1 MTTTR
6 ELNELLEKNS
16 FKSLEDLIDSLENW
30 GKSSL
35 TFKNAVETV
44 EKMGKTVNRLEWY
57 SNYYKT
63 KFEDRMDD
71 LARLWL
77 TSDQLERLP
86 METLREYADA
96 FLKPYFVPI
105 GEGETMASQLAVA
118 CCKIVY
124 RYYNDGDRYD
134 RASGGLGT
142 FSNWIR
148 KNCFKLKT
156 CDRYEDKLRA
166 LIIRTIE
173 NIWKYANEPK
183 KGSIYIK

>member
-1 MTTTR
+1 MEKTR
-6 ELNELLEKNS
+6 ELTELLEKNS

-71 LARLWL
+71 LARLGL

-96 FLKPYFVPI
+96 FLKPYFVAE
-105 GEGETMASQLAVA
+105 GEGETMASQLTTAT
-118 CCKIVY
+118 CKIVY

-134 RASGGLGT
+134 RV
-142 FSNWIR
+142 
-148 KNCFKLKT
+148 NC
-156 CDRYEDKLRA
+156 
-166 LIIRTIE
+166 
-173 NIWKYANEPK
+173 ANL
-183 KGSIYIK
+183 

>member
-1 MTTTR
+1 M
-6 ELNELLEKNS
+6 NELETLLTRNS

-30 GKSSL
+30 GKSSI

-44 EKMGKTVNRLEWY
+44 EKMGKTINRLEWY

-71 LARLWL
+71 FARIWL

-96 FLKPYFVPI
+96 VFKPYFVAEW
-105 GEGETMASQLAVA
+105 EGETMASQLVTA

-134 RASGGLGT
+134 RANGGLGT
-142 FSNWIR
+142 YSAWIR
-148 KNCFKLKT
+148 KYCFNLKTSDNYEEKLK
-156 CDRYEDKLRA
+156 Y
-166 LIIRTIE
+166 LIIRAIE
-173 NIWKYANEPK
+173 NVGKYANEPK
-183 KGSIYIK
+183 KWSIYTK

>member
-1 MTTTR
+1 M
-6 ELNELLEKNS
+6 NELETLLNRNS
-16 FKSLEDLIDSLENW
+16 ETSLNSLLDSLENW
-30 GKSSL
+30 DKKSL

-44 EKMGKTVNRLEWY
+44 EKMGKTINRLEWY
-57 SNYYKT
+57 SNHYKT

-71 LARLWL
+71 FARLWL

-96 FLKPYFVPI
+96 VFKPYFVAEW
-105 GEGETMASQLAVA
+105 EGETMASQLVTA

-134 RASGGLGT
+134 RVNCAGLGT
-142 FSNWIR
+142 YSAWIR
-148 KNCFKLKT
+148 KHCFKLKT
-156 CDRYEDKLRA
+156 SDNYEEKLKY

-173 NIWKYANEPK
+173 NVSKYANEPK
-183 KGSIYIK
+183 KGSIYTK